1 MTRDGFAEPGEEV
14 RNTFES
20 NLSVRREVF
29 LELGGFDTSFGPTA
43 DSYSHSEGAEI
54 GTRLQAAYGRGIVYT
69 PDAVVAHKTFDYRT
83 RLPWL
88 VRTAIEQGRSKRQL
102 DTRSTA
108 SIGVE
113 MGYLQQLLFEH
124 LPLRTKSIG
133 RSPSREEVGQLAM
146 VIVLTGAVGVG
157 YLSEAVRHALFGKRE

>member
-43 DSYSHSEGAEI
+43 DSYSHSEGAEF
-54 GTRLQAAYGRGIVYT
+54 GTRLQAAYGCGIVYT
-69 PDAVVAHKTFDYRT
+69 PDAVVAHKVFDYRT
-83 RLPWL
+83 RFPWL
-88 VRTAIEQGRSKRQL
+88 VQTAIEQGRSKRQL
-102 DTRSTA
+102 DTQSTA

-113 MGYLQQLLFEH
+113 MGYLQQLLTEH
-124 LPLRTKSIG
+124 VPRRLQSIF
-133 RSPSREEVGQLAM
+133 RSPSRETVGQLVM
-146 VIVLTGAVGVG
+146 VFVLTAAVGVG
-157 YLSEAVRHALFGKRE
+157 YLQETVRRALF